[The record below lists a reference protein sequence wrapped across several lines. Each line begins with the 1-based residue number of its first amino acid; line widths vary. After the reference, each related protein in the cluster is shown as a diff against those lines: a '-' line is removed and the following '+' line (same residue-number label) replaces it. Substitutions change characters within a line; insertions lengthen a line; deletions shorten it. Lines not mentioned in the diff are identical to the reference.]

1 MKLGEKIRL
10 ARLNAGMT
18 QSQLAGDFITRNMLS
33 QIENGLAMPSLQ
45 TALYIADKLGI
56 DAGILFSDGDNKNA
70 YFVTRKLP
78 LLKKA
83 YAENDI
89 DKCIEL
95 CSNEGDECDEAIFIL
110 AECYIKKAY
119 EYYKKGKLRLALK
132 NGETANKYASKCFY
146 SADSIKLRYEILEV
160 MICLSSPFIK
170 QTKRKEDEIKVL
182 RDYYI
187 ETSGHK
193 HFFNKHNDARKLIEE
208 EKFEKAAAVIK
219 SVLKEKGLDVPLVYN
234 LYSDLEICY
243 REMKDFENAYDVSQ
257 KAKEI
262 FNEMQQ

>member
-56 DAGILFSDGDNKNA
+56 DAGILFSEGDDKSA

-78 LLKKA
+78 ELKKA
-83 YAENDI
+83 MKDGET

-95 CSNEGDECDEAIFIL
+95 CAEQGDGCDEAVLIL

-119 EYYKKGKLRLALK
+119 ECYK
-132 NGETANKYASKCFY
+132 C
-146 SADSIKLRYEILEV
+146 
-160 MICLSSPFIK
+160 
-170 QTKRKEDEIKVL
+170 
-182 RDYYI
+182 
-187 ETSGHK
+187 
-193 HFFNKHNDARKLIEE
+193 
-208 EKFEKAAAVIK
+208 
-219 SVLKEKGLDVPLVYN
+219 
-234 LYSDLEICY
+234 
-243 REMKDFENAYDVSQ
+243 
-257 KAKEI
+257 
-262 FNEMQQ
+262 